1 MEPLRDQVLQGNDAK
16 VGISPGAET
25 NLVQRMAASCLANPL
40 RTLGIVLWR
49 GGAEALQEL
58 QAERAERTAMAEEA
72 EEYEDQLAQLQHEP
86 AALQQSVRI
95 FGAKL
100 AELQRLSAKEGGHD
114 MPAPLLCTQGEK
126 GAHSSSF
133 EAPASSSEYSSP
145 SPVRFSAVGASSFE
159 FDSLMSA
166 DSMWQVVLHLVLL
179 SQLRPLSLQAELESA
194 LAGKRKADEENR
206 QLQLGL
212 LQHQKVL
219 EQALQASS
227 HAEEL
232 VASGQQQ
239 REMLQ
244 VRFEEECMHCRQQR
258 AAHLQESKLQQ
269 ELREEASDARQRAA
283 EHQQRARE
291 AELQESKLHQELQE
305 EVEAHRMSRAALV
318 AEHQAQLQEQQ
329 ALSELSKNSTT
340 ALAMQ
345 EAEAIRGRRSKRIR
359 RAERR
364 CWLNTKR
371 TCRSSRPVRLYSELL
386 NELQEHAEEAQVKE
400 SNLERGLQEEIEAH
414 QKSRVALTAEYQA
427 QLQEQQALS
436 ELSKNSTT
444 ALAMQEAEASDAR
457 QRAAE
462 HQQRAREAELQES
475 KLERQLQEE
484 LEAHHTSRAA
494 LVAEYQE
501 KLQEQQA
508 MSELSKHSATALQE
522 AEAVQQQRVCD
533 MLQSEVA
540 KMQQMLS
547 TPSSP
552 VRPDQME
559 AEDVL
564 GPAMRDDPHRAAS
577 GTGLKDDRVQGAFH
591 ALSQMVNQLNQ
602 RLHFAEQELKDEMH
616 SSISPSTEP
625 EMEQRMAAQE
635 LEELQAERAE
645 RRAMAE
651 EAEERLS
658 VLLESEV
665 TVEQLQHELAQKDQE
680 ASEIIEIGCT
690 LAQELEEL
698 QAERAE
704 RRAMAEEAEERL
716 SSLPEFEVTV
726 EQLQHELT
734 QKDQEASE
742 IIEIG
747 CTLAQELEEL
757 QAERAERRAMAE
769 EAEERLSVLQESEVT
784 AASDARQLAAEHQQR
799 AEQAELQESK
809 LERELRAEVEANQNS
824 GAALVAEH
832 QAQLQELQAMSEIAE
847 ALAMQE
853 AEAQLGE
860 QAGERAARG
869 GGRNSFAWAVV
880 IPTGVSSGNP
890 VLLQVQASQKSRAA
904 LAAECQAQLQEQQA
918 MSEIATAL
926 AMQEAEA
933 SESRQQAA
941 ELQKRAEEAE
951 LQESKLARELRE
963 EGEAN
968 QKSRAALVAEQQA
981 LLQEQR
987 APVQAIGRFDLMNQR
1002 ASEARQRAAEY
1013 QQRAKEAELQESKLE
1028 RELQD
1033 EVEVMS
1039 EIATVLAMQEAEATA
1054 WGKDKLLI
1062 LVDMG
1067 KGFQQAGANEKSRAA
1082 LVAEHQALLQ
1092 EQRASEA
1099 RQRAAEHQPRAEEA
1113 EFQERQLLLE
1123 RELREEVEA
1132 NEKSRAALVAEH
1144 QALLQEQSAT
1154 SAISEHAAAALA
1166 IQEAE
1171 ASEARHQAA
1180 EHQQRAKEAE
1190 LQESNLARELREEV
1204 DAGHRSRAAL
1214 VAEQQALL
1222 QEQRESNLARELR
1235 EEASHR
1241 SRAAVVAEQQAL
1253 LQEQRASEARQRA
1266 AEHQPRAQEA
1276 ELQESKSE
1284 RELREEVKESQNSRV
1299 ALVAECQAL
1308 LEKQQATSQFSMQH
1322 STVALAIREAEAAQQ
1337 QRICDMLQS
1346 EVAKMEQ
1353 LSSTPSSQVRP
1364 EQVEAE
1370 DIFGHAVPGAPQR
1383 VAPGTDLK
1391 DDQMQH
1397 VLNSLSRLTRKLTQR
1412 LHLAEQELKDEMRCA
1427 LKAQKEVQDQRMQ
1440 QAAALADKEAEMQKR
1455 LAQLERGRMES
1466 SRKSQSLQAEAENSA
1481 VAAAVGQAEAKFE
1494 ESMQQLRTE
1503 VSLEKSQHAANVSQL
1518 KQHLIQAGIEA
1529 QIREEDVARMV
1540 HFELQQSR
1548 QECDSLR
1555 RDASA
1560 TMTAELVAIKEEA
1573 AAVARSH
1580 AQLLSAKNELQDE
1593 LLALQQQSVVDL
1605 AATQRSER
1613 AAAALRSLVA
1623 DIRHAEEGAAAR
1635 EAAAIEELTA
1645 TRGRFEIQTTELEAA
1660 KSDELRSEQLLHAA
1674 HEVQCMLHDEC
1685 GALTAHVERAA
1696 TAESVA
1702 QARAAELDEQ
1712 RQVLR
1717 QECQRL
1723 RSDNVLLRRQLH
1735 GGSPALQDIKIVA
1748 AARGR
1753 P

>member
-1222 QEQRESNLARELR
+1222 QEQR
-1235 EEASHR
+1235 
-1241 SRAAVVAEQQAL
+1241 
-1253 LQEQRASEARQRA
+1253 ASEARQRA

>member
-1092 EQRASEA
+1092 EQRA
-1099 RQRAAEHQPRAEEA
+1099 
-1113 EFQERQLLLE
+1113 
-1123 RELREEVEA
+1123 
-1132 NEKSRAALVAEH
+1132 
-1144 QALLQEQSAT
+1144 T

-1214 VAEQQALL
+1214 
-1222 QEQRESNLARELR
+1222 
-1235 EEASHR
+1235 
-1241 SRAAVVAEQQAL
+1241 VAEQQAL

>member
-305 EVEAHRMSRAALV
+305 EVEAHRMSRAALVAEHQAQLQEQQAHRMSRAALV

-1222 QEQRESNLARELR
+1222 QEQR
-1235 EEASHR
+1235 
-1241 SRAAVVAEQQAL
+1241 
-1253 LQEQRASEARQRA
+1253 ASEARQRA

>member
-716 SSLPEFEVTV
+716 S
-726 EQLQHELT
+726 
-734 QKDQEASE
+734 
-742 IIEIG
+742 
-747 CTLAQELEEL
+747 
-757 QAERAERRAMAE
+757 
-769 EAEERLSVLQESEVT
+769 VLQESEVT

-1067 KGFQQAGANEKSRAA
+1067 KGFQQAGA
-1082 LVAEHQALLQ
+1082 
-1092 EQRASEA
+1092 SEA

-1214 VAEQQALL
+1214 
-1222 QEQRESNLARELR
+1222 
-1235 EEASHR
+1235 
-1241 SRAAVVAEQQAL
+1241 VAEQQAL